1 GQREV
6 LDRLAEV
13 HPRRRRD
20 AEGAVAHVHLVQIEL
35 EEAVLRVALLEL
47 EREEGLLHLAGEA
60 PVRREEEHLGQLL
73 GDGAPALHH
82 AAVAEIGVG
91 GAADAPDVDPEVRI
105 EARVLHRDDRV
116 AQVRRDLLER
126 HEDALLG
133 LELGDELVVARVDAA
148 ADARRVLLQRLDR
161 GQVRRPVH
169 VRRDGHAG
177 HGEDDERHDRQ
188 EDPADDAPRRQ
199 IAAPAT
205 APRRGALAGL
215 RRATAAAKASRHDAR
230 TSREAS
236 GTRPLYS
243 RAFAGLVGCE
253 APGACATTPAM
264 AASPPVDEQLAQ
276 IRLGTAAIVSEEEL
290 RGKLERARSRGTPL
304 RIKVGFDPTAPD
316 LHLGHTVVI
325 QKMRQFQD
333 LGHTVHFVIGDFT
346 GLIGDPTGKS
356 ETRKALTRAEVE
368 ANAQTYK
375 DQVFKILDPER
386 TRVVFNSSWLAPL
399 RAEDVIRM
407 TAQVTVARLLS
418 REDFATRYEAE
429 RPIHLHEFLYP
440 LFQAQDSVALE
451 TDVEMGGTDQTFNL
465 LVGRD
470 LQRAVGQEPQI
481 SITMPILVGTDG
493 VQKMSKSLGNYIGIT
508 EPPAEMYGK
517 L

>member
-1 GQREV
+1 M
-6 LDRLAEV
+6 AS
-13 HPRRRRD
+13 
-20 AEGAVAHVHLVQIEL
+20 
-35 EEAVLRVALLEL
+35 
-47 EREEGLLHLAGEA
+47 A
-60 PVRREEEHLGQLL
+60 P
-73 GDGAPALHH
+73 
-82 AAVAEIGVG
+82 
-91 GAADAPDVDPEVRI
+91 
-105 EARVLHRDDRV
+105 
-116 AQVRRDLLER
+116 
-126 HEDALLG
+126 
-133 LELGDELVVARVDAA
+133 
-148 ADARRVLLQRLDR
+148 
-161 GQVRRPVH
+161 
-169 VRRDGHAG
+169 
-177 HGEDDERHDRQ
+177 
-188 EDPADDAPRRQ
+188 
-199 IAAPAT
+199 
-205 APRRGALAGL
+205 
-215 RRATAAAKASRHDAR
+215 S
-230 TSREAS
+230 
-236 GTRPLYS
+236 
-243 RAFAGLVGCE
+243 
-253 APGACATTPAM
+253 
-264 AASPPVDEQLAQ
+264 VDEQLAQ

-290 RGKLERARSRGTPL
+290 RGKLTRARAAGTPL

-333 LGHTVHFVIGDFT
+333 LGHTVYFVIGDFT

-356 ETRKALTRAEVE
+356 ETRRALTRAEVE
-368 ANAQTYK
+368 ANAQTYR

-386 TRVVFNSSWLAPL
+386 TRVVFNSAWLAPL

-418 REDFATRYEAE
+418 REDFAVRYEAE

-508 EPPAEMYGK
+508 EPAAEMYGK
-517 L
+517 LMSISDAVMLTYYPLVSGLGPAEVEAVTAGVQAGTHHPMEAKKRLAQLIVTRFHGTPAAEAAAEAFARQFQQREAPTMMTRVEYSEPMAGPQSLRMDHLVLSAKVASSASEARRLIVQGGIYIDDIRVEDPYQTREVRPGDELVIRKGRREYRVLYFPRT

>member
-1 GQREV
+1 
-6 LDRLAEV
+6 
-13 HPRRRRD
+13 
-20 AEGAVAHVHLVQIEL
+20 
-35 EEAVLRVALLEL
+35 
-47 EREEGLLHLAGEA
+47 
-60 PVRREEEHLGQLL
+60 
-73 GDGAPALHH
+73 
-82 AAVAEIGVG
+82 
-91 GAADAPDVDPEVRI
+91 
-105 EARVLHRDDRV
+105 
-116 AQVRRDLLER
+116 
-126 HEDALLG
+126 
-133 LELGDELVVARVDAA
+133 
-148 ADARRVLLQRLDR
+148 
-161 GQVRRPVH
+161 
-169 VRRDGHAG
+169 
-177 HGEDDERHDRQ
+177 
-188 EDPADDAPRRQ
+188 
-199 IAAPAT
+199 
-205 APRRGALAGL
+205 
-215 RRATAAAKASRHDAR
+215 
-230 TSREAS
+230 
-236 GTRPLYS
+236 
-243 RAFAGLVGCE
+243 
-253 APGACATTPAM
+253 M

-276 IRLGTAAIVSEEEL
+276 IRLGTAAIVSEDEL
-290 RGKLERARSRGTPL
+290 RSKLARARSRGTPL

-333 LGHTVHFVIGDFT
+333 LGHTVYFVIGDFT

-356 ETRKALTRAEVE
+356 ETRKALTRPEVE
-368 ANAQTYK
+368 ANAQTYR

-386 TRVVFNSSWLAPL
+386 TRVVFNSAWLAPL

-418 REDFATRYEAE
+418 REDFALRYEEE

-508 EPPAEMYGK
+508 EPAAEMYGK
-517 L
+517 LMSISDTVMLTYYPLVSGLPAAEVDVITAGIQAGTHHPMDAKKRLAELVVTRFHGAAAAGSAADTFARQFQSREVPNDIREVEYPVRVGVQVRVWEVVATTQLAASASEAKRLVQQGGIRIDGAKVEDPYQTVGIRPGDTLLVQRGRRDFARLRGIPAPDSPQSGKTP

>member
-1 GQREV
+1 M
-6 LDRLAEV
+6 
-13 HPRRRRD
+13 
-20 AEGAVAHVHLVQIEL
+20 
-35 EEAVLRVALLEL
+35 
-47 EREEGLLHLAGEA
+47 AG
-60 PVRREEEHLGQLL
+60 
-73 GDGAPALHH
+73 
-82 AAVAEIGVG
+82 
-91 GAADAPDVDPEVRI
+91 
-105 EARVLHRDDRV
+105 
-116 AQVRRDLLER
+116 
-126 HEDALLG
+126 
-133 LELGDELVVARVDAA
+133 
-148 ADARRVLLQRLDR
+148 
-161 GQVRRPVH
+161 
-169 VRRDGHAG
+169 
-177 HGEDDERHDRQ
+177 
-188 EDPADDAPRRQ
+188 
-199 IAAPAT
+199 
-205 APRRGALAGL
+205 
-215 RRATAAAKASRHDAR
+215 
-230 TSREAS
+230 
-236 GTRPLYS
+236 
-243 RAFAGLVGCE
+243 
-253 APGACATTPAM
+253 
-264 AASPPVDEQLAQ
+264 SPPVDEQLAQ
-276 IRLGTAAIVSEEEL
+276 IRLGTAAIVSEDEL

-333 LGHTVHFVIGDFT
+333 LGHTVYFVIGDFT

-368 ANAQTYK
+368 ANAQTYR

-386 TRVVFNSSWLAPL
+386 TRVVFNSAWLAPL

-493 VQKMSKSLGNYIGIT
+493 VQKMSKSPGNYIGIT

-517 L
+517 LMSISDPVMLAYYPLVSGLGAAEVEAITTDIGAGTHHPMEAKKRLAQLIVTRFHGASGAQAAAEAFARQFQRREVPAEAQRVEYPERLTGPQMLRVDHLVGATQLASSASEVRRLILQGGIYIDDVRVEDPYQSREVRPGDELVIRKGRREYRVLHFPAA